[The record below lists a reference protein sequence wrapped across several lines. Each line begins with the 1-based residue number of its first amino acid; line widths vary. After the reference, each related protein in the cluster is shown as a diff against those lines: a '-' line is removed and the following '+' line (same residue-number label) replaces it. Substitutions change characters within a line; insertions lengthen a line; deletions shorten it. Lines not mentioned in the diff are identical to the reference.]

1 MLSDI
6 YSLQKEIEEEQM
18 MLENMDRA
26 MELMIRA
33 VRGAGYQAIKD
44 LNNSQRIKFDLSMN
58 EIKITKDRPKHLSDQ
73 ITLIQDVPDL
83 LGYDCLGNPF

>member
-1 MLSDI
+1 VNLLSCLTSFALSTLVIFPPLVMLSDI

-33 VRGAGYQAIKD
+33 VRGAGYRATKD

-58 EIKITKDRPKHLSDQ
+58 EI
-73 ITLIQDVPDL
+73 
-83 LGYDCLGNPF
+83 